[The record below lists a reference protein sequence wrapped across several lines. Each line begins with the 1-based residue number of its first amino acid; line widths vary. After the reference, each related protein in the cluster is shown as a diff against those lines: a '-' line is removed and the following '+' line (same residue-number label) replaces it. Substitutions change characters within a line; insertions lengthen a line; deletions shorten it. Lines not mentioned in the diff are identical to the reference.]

1 MGKKLV
7 GYDICGV
14 AERGG
19 GLTAF
24 NVFVRLATFISL
36 LCVACASLPGPG
48 DSGLWWWTLFEII
61 LITVVAS

>member
-1 MGKKLV
+1 MGD
-7 GYDICGV
+7 DICGV

-36 LCVACASLPGPG
+36 LCVACASLPGQG
-48 DSGLWWWTLFEII
+48 KSGLLW
-61 LITVVAS
+61 